1 MNQFKLFA
9 FITASVMYLA
19 GCISLPTLT
28 PTPTAE
34 AEPAS
39 APVAATPAPA
49 SPAAPA
55 SAASAAKAAPTNPA
69 NAASAASSSPLPRTP
84 LVGSDRDA
92 HGCIGSAGYSWCE
105 RTQQCERPW
114 KLAAANAFELSKASF
129 DKFCKPK

>member
-9 FITASVMYLA
+9 FITASVVYLA

-28 PTPTAE
+28 PSTTAE
-34 AEPAS
+34 TAPAS
-39 APVAATPAPA
+39 APAAA
-49 SPAAPA
+49 SPVAPA
-55 SAASAAKAAPTNPA
+55 SAVASVASPAK
-69 NAASAASSSPLPRTP
+69 SASSSSLLPNTP
-84 LVGSDRDA
+84 LVGGDRDA

-129 DKFCKPK
+129 EKFCKPK